1 MHPLLLS
8 HSQLGCGR
16 ASSAA
21 QNPLRTMARALV
33 LAALLGES
41 LCLQTGAVPT
51 RPAVMNRAAT
61 PLMQQRPP
69 PTGPFVGPK
78 TTPLLDQV
86 DTPSDMKSFS
96 VSELKQLS
104 HELRCARPPLD

>member
-1 MHPLLLS
+1 
-8 HSQLGCGR
+8 
-16 ASSAA
+16 
-21 QNPLRTMARALV
+21 
-33 LAALLGES
+33 
-41 LCLQTGAVPT
+41 
-51 RPAVMNRAAT
+51 
-61 PLMQQRPP
+61 MQQRPP